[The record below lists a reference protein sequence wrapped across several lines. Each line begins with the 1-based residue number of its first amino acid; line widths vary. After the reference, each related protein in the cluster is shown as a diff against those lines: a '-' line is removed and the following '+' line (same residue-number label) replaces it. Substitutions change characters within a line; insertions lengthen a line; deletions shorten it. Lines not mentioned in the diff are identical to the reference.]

1 MRDAAP
7 RRAQVNFMMEDRNMP
22 QELRVRV
29 RMFFHQSKELQRVE
43 GYTHLGEMMSMALRN
58 EVAGTSNRP
67 WLEKVWYFRGMTD
80 AFICEVCQKLHLQV
94 FAPRE
99 FLPPRTLY
107 IMRCGISAKDGRPM
121 SKHSVWGEEFIV
133 EDEWL
138 PSEAIVSAC
147 ALTYV
152 QVFRLNHDQLMQVL
166 ESGDHPEAT
175 TALLK
180 ARRWIIYKWAFVD
193 WARRVLDQYDAGVQD
208 IPLVEPEANG
218 LRPNGVSV
226 AIDAPAVPSPR
237 LSLGSPS
244 SAVGAE
250 PVFAGAG
257 DASVG
262 ELARAVQAMRATQT
276 QQMQLLQSLGKQ
288 LERLNSE
295 VMKKSDVNL
304 FMPVDSEA

>member
-1 MRDAAP
+1 
-7 RRAQVNFMMEDRNMP
+7 MP

-121 SKHSVWGEEFIV
+121 GKGSVWGEEFIV

-138 PSEAIVSAC
+138 PSEAVSSAC

-175 TALLK
+175 TALLQ
-180 ARRWIIYKWAFVD
+180 ARRWIINKWAFVD

-208 IPLVEPEANG
+208 IPLVEAEPDG
-218 LRPNGVSV
+218 LAPNGVSV
-226 AIDAPAVPSPR
+226 ALAAPAASSPR
-237 LSLGSPS
+237 ASLGSPS
-244 SAVGAE
+244 SAAGAE
-250 PVFAGAG
+250 PAFAGAG

-262 ELARAVQAMRATQT
+262 ELARAVQAVRATQS
-276 QQMQLLQSLGKQ
+276 QQMLVLKDLAK
-288 LERLNSE
+288 
-295 VMKKSDVNL
+295 
-304 FMPVDSEA
+304 